1 MESKVYF
8 HIDVNSAFL
17 SWEAVY
23 RLKSGDES
31 TVDIRNIP
39 SAVGGDVAKRHGIIL
54 AKSIPAKKYGIVT
67 GESIQEALRKCPS
80 LLIVPPNHELYK
92 KYSDAFIKVLE
103 DYSPDIEQFSVDEA
117 FMDVTGTRRLF
128 GEPIDLAHTIKDR
141 IRDELGF
148 TVNIGISDVKLL
160 AKMASDFK
168 KPDMIHTLYLAE
180 IKEKMWPLPV
190 EDLFFVGKSTK
201 DKLYAMGIKT
211 IGELAN
217 TDKNILLSNLKS
229 HGELIWNIA
238 NGIDVSNLHSKTEKN
253 KGYGNS
259 TTVPVDIKESESA
272 KIVLLSLCET
282 VTKRLREDK
291 VRGELITITIKDNN
305 FHSYSHQKQIN
316 YPTNS
321 TSDIFD
327 YAQVIFNEMWDGTPI
342 RLLGVSVG
350 KLQGLDDAI
359 QMSLFDNDLH
369 SKREACDN
377 AIDKIREK
385 FGEGAIKRA
394 TSIDNHIKHKNFP
407 KGMS

>member
-1 MESKVYF
+1 MENKIYF

-17 SWEAVY
+17 SWEAVN
-23 RLKSGDES
+23 RLKNGDES

-39 SAVGGDVAKRHGIIL
+39 SAVGGDIAKRHGIIL

-67 GESIQEALRKCPS
+67 GESINEALRKCPS
-80 LLIVPPNHELYK
+80 LLIVQPNHKLYK
-92 KYSDAFIKVLE
+92 KYSEAFISILE

-117 FMDVTGTRRLF
+117 FIDVTGTRRLF

-168 KPDMIHTLYLAE
+168 KPNMIHTLFLYE

-190 EDLFFVGKSTK
+190 EDLFYVGKSTK
-201 DKLYAMGIKT
+201 DKLHAMGINT

-217 TDKNILLSNLKS
+217 IDKNILISNLKS

-238 NGIDVSNLHSKTEKN
+238 NGNDISNIHSKTDKN

-259 TTVPVDIKESESA
+259 TTVAVDITENESA
-272 KIVLLSLCET
+272 LMVLLSLCET
-282 VTKRLREDK
+282 VSKRLREDK
-291 VRGELITITIKDNN
+291 VRGELIIITIKDNN
-305 FHSYSHQKQIN
+305 FLSYSHQKRIN

-321 TSDIFD
+321 TTDIFEYAKDIFD
-327 YAQVIFNEMWDGTPI
+327 EMWDGTPI

-350 KLQGLDDAI
+350 KLQTQDEAVQL
-359 QMSLFDNDLH
+359 SLFDDKIH
-369 SKREACDN
+369 SKREACDV
-377 AIDKIREK
+377 AMDKIRER
-385 FGEGAIKRA
+385 FGKDSVKRA
-394 TSIDNHIKHKNFP
+394 SYLSFGNIDKN
-407 KGMS
+407 K